1 MSTILNIEN
10 LAVKFKLTKTAEIH
24 AVNDIS
30 VSLQEKETLGIV
42 GESGCGKSVTF
53 LSILGLIP
61 KPPGVIESGRAIFNG
76 NDLFQM
82 STYEIRKI
90 RGSQIGFVFQ
100 DPMTSLNPVLSIGN
114 QLSESVMLHQGL
126 SRIDADEYSIHLLKQ
141 VGIPEP
147 EKRLQEYPH
156 QFSGGMRQ
164 RVMFAIAISCK
175 PKILIADEPTT
186 ALDVTVQSQIIDL
199 VKELRDNIS
208 MAVVWITHDLG
219 VISGLADVVNVMYAG
234 SIVEK
239 APAKKIFSDPQHPY
253 TQGLISSIPHKTTK
267 NIKRLT
273 NIPGAPP
280 DGLTLSKGCSFAPRC
295 TSAIDQCHMEI
306 PSLKALEPDHHVAC
320 WLRN

>member
-10 LAVKFKLTKTAEIH
+10 LVVKFKLTKTAEIH

-30 VSLQEKETLGIV
+30 VSLQERETLGIV

-61 KPPGVIESGRAIFNG
+61 KPPGFIESGRAIFNG
-76 NDLFQM
+76 SDLFQM
-82 STYEIRKI
+82 SSDEIRKI

-114 QLSESVMLHQGL
+114 QLSETIMLHQGL
-126 SRIDADEYSIHLLKQ
+126 SRNDADAYSIQLLNQ

-147 EKRLQEYPH
+147 EKRLKEFPH

-164 RVMFAIAISCK
+164 RVMFAMAISCK

-199 VKELRDNIS
+199 VKDLRDNIG

-219 VISGLADVVNVMYAG
+219 VISGLADFVNVMFAG
-234 SIVEK
+234 NIVEK
-239 APAKKIFSDPQHPY
+239 APVKKIFSDPQHPY
-253 TQGLISSIPHKTTK
+253 TQGLIGSLPHKSTK
-267 NIKRLT
+267 NTKRLT

-280 DGLTLSKGCSFAPRC
+280 DGLTLAKGCSFAPRC
-295 TSAIDQCHMEI
+295 TLAIDRCHMEI
-306 PSLKALEPDHHVAC
+306 PILKDLARDHHVAC